1 MNYVASPANN
11 PYNADRQVI
20 DLQEYKYP
28 HMDLNAVHS
37 ILFNAHILYSIILGV
52 WAAIMASRNE
62 PISGNYWGA
71 VATYTGLAA
80 IVLLIGIIMTLQGLR
95 PDRRTLY
102 FLYMTF
108 LVVIMPGLFSMLRGR
123 DDRSAA
129 IAFAMLAFFN
139 ASVSISMMERMVTGP
154 WS

>member
-1 MNYVASPANN
+1 
-11 PYNADRQVI
+11 
-20 DLQEYKYP
+20 
-28 HMDLNAVHS
+28 
-37 ILFNAHILYSIILGV
+37 
-52 WAAIMASRNE
+52 
-62 PISGNYWGA
+62 
-71 VATYTGLAA
+71 
-80 IVLLIGIIMTLQGLR
+80 VLLIGIIMSLQGLR
-95 PDRRTLY
+95 PDRLTLY